1 MVSMDHR
8 EGDKSAVALVAAGPA
23 GKVEKGTM
31 NGSGPAA
38 DGSPRIAGKIRA
50 VSPAPPAGG
59 YETPSDPGTP
69 SPNIMYAK
77 YAAHNH
83 EVNTDLTNGTETW
96 DGWRTDV
103 AEFVPVGMMANP
115 GDSTALNNTFPAA
128 WAMPGGDGFK
138 GGGADEQG
146 SMSQIRAQFE
156 WQMRSKNDELRD
168 IQNQINQLELENAQA
183 SQVQEMEK
191 RKLAQQILSYRTVLE
206 RYCIPPEEAD
216 SISYADIDES
226 QDTYNHESYEP
237 ASSPPWQSSSMDLVQ
252 AGVCQPQGSALAALL
267 SGTPMAAGQIGGCNM
282 AVTEEEQQEDSS
294 LDSKMKQLGTLLQGQ
309 GSSNKTFGDSG
320 NNGAANGE
328 ENSGAIAST
337 LQAMFPHATIR
348 TGRGDLEKEAQKLEN
363 QGSSLEDSQSA
374 EEIEVE
380 VHMRR
385 LEKSVDSQVDDRA
398 LMALQGLPTRDAK
411 EALRKVEE
419 LVQSQGGQCRN
430 LSSILQSVCRKL
442 EKRNKQ
448 PPSIDSRRDDEYRY
462 SRARGGYADTS
473 ADTRAA
479 DAEKDNSRPA
489 VLASP
494 SPTPTSL
501 SRQLTPSNLD
511 TPHGKRSWAD
521 IGDFDDD
528 ADEVAFSDPGK
539 PAEDD
544 PWTAALVDRV
554 LQKSLEVHANSDK
567 SCTLKIDMAS
577 VEPQL
582 TEAGLEKYCNRL
594 HDRLT
599 AFREEHGEYCLQK
612 CGGIVDFSQNN
623 LSNQMV
629 WMLLE
634 TLAQHEVHV
643 AILKLT
649 ANRISQGGILA
660 LCEFMR
666 ANEHEYVKELHLSH
680 NEIDDDAAM
689 ELLRTMNTRPRHIAA
704 EAPVWVRLN
713 HNRIQNP
720 DQVRRTAEAEGVS
733 ICNATDR
740 QACGTNKCC
749 LNSKCAPAVHLYSF
763 NVQATRQPQSA
774 GQVPPSEE
782 SSPTAQDSEGANGR
796 AQKRGGKNKKKG
808 EH

>member
-8 EGDKSAVALVAAGPA
+8 EGDKSAAAVVAA
-23 GKVEKGTM
+23 GKVEKDGM
-31 NGSGPAA
+31 NGSGHASKKKSLAEP
-38 DGSPRIAGKIRA
+38 GKIRA

-69 SPNIMYAK
+69 SPNRTYSNYI
-77 YAAHNH
+77 AHNH
-83 EVNTDLTNGTETW
+83 EVYTDPTNGTETW

-103 AEFVPVGMMANP
+103 AEFVPVSMIANP
-115 GDSTALNNTFPAA
+115 GDSTALNDTFSAT
-128 WAMPGGDGFK
+128 WAMPGGDAFT
-138 GGGADEQG
+138 GGSADDQG

-168 IQNQINQLELENAQA
+168 IQNRINQLGLENEQVR
-183 SQVQEMEK
+183 QVQEMEK
-191 RKLAQQILSYRTVLE
+191 RKLSQQIGSYRMVLE

-216 SISYADIDES
+216 SIGYVDIDES
-226 QDTYNHESYEP
+226 QDMYNHESYEP
-237 ASSPPWQSSSMDLVQ
+237 ASSPQWQSASMELVQ
-252 AGVCQPQGSALAALL
+252 AGACQPEASALAALL
-267 SGTPMAAGQIGGCNM
+267 NGTPMAAGQIGGCN
-282 AVTEEEQQEDSS
+282 VPVVEEEPQEEDSS
-294 LDSKMKQLGTLLQGQ
+294 LDSKMKQLSTLLQEQ
-309 GSSNKTFGDSG
+309 GSSKKTSGASG

-328 ENSGAIAST
+328 HNSGAIAST
-337 LQAMFPHATIR
+337 LQALFPNATIR
-348 TGRGDLEKEAQKLEN
+348 TGRGDLEKESEKQEN
-363 QGSSLEDSQSA
+363 QGSSQEASPST
-374 EEIEVE
+374 EEKEVE

-385 LEKSVDSQVDDRA
+385 LERSVDSQVDDRA

-448 PPSIDSRRDDEYRY
+448 PPYTIDSRRDEEYRY

-479 DAEKDNSRPA
+479 DAEKEKSRPA
-489 VLASP
+489 ALASP

-511 TPHGKRSWAD
+511 TPGGKRSWAD
-521 IGDFDDD
+521 IVFDDD
-528 ADEVAFSDPGK
+528 ADEITFFDPGK
-539 PAEDD
+539 PAEND
-544 PWTAALVDRV
+544 PWTAAMVERV
-554 LQKSLEVHANSDK
+554 LRKSLELQANSDK

-577 VEPQL
+577 AEPKL
-582 TEAGLEKYCNRL
+582 TEAGLETYCNRL

-612 CGGIVDFSQNN
+612 CGGEVDFSQNN
-623 LSNQMV
+623 MSNQMV

-680 NEIDDDAAM
+680 NEIDDDAAL
-689 ELLRTMNTRPRHIAA
+689 ELLRTINMRPRHIAA
-704 EAPVWVRLN
+704 EAPVWLRLN

-733 ICNATDR
+733 ICSATDR

-782 SSPTAQDSEGANGR
+782 SSPTTQDSEGGDFR
-796 AQKRGGKNKKKG
+796 VQKRGGKNKKKG